1 MRKCRYCKKYPLLA
15 DVGGNIPYYELYC
28 PCGKSPVI
36 GSYNKEEVINT
47 WNILNERKNED
58 G

>member
-15 DVGGNIPYYELYC
+15 DVGGNTPYYEIGC
-28 PCGKSPVI
+28 NCKDGVVVGSPDRAETI
-36 GSYNKEEVINT
+36 AT